1 MSHLWGT
8 GEPVRTAIVWWRTK
22 SHDWVRSRLEA
33 IPFGWTD
40 EVSIT
45 FTDVTLSTRPDPLA
59 PGRRDTP
66 GVA

>member
-8 GEPVRTAIVWWRTK
+8 SEPVRDAIVWWRTK
-22 SHDWVRSRLEA
+22 SQDWVRSRLDA

-45 FTDVTLSTRPDPLA
+45 FTDVTPSTGAGAPA